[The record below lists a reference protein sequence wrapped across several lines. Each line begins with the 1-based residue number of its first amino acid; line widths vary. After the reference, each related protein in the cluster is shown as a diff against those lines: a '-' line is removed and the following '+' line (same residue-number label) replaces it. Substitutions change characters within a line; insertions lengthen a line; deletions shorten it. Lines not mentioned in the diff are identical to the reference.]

1 MILLFNLDSSITI
14 YLLSDSENIES
25 SDPAKNSK
33 GIGRSTYVNT
43 ARENNK
49 GMLLSPKSHQ

>member
-43 ARENNK
+43 ARENNYQDV
-49 GMLLSPKSHQ
+49 LVP